1 MGIAPSSMQCVRS
14 RAAGA
19 VRSKSGRCVTSSI
32 AIGLTYNADRAVEA
46 GIKCA
51 KQSLVFWHVAGEFVR
66 TRVRRAWTSLE
77 QLCDGSS
84 RWIKVRGFWFP
95 LHRTSWKQAGGEG
108 VYWSLTGVGYSA
120 ELIQV
125 LSRDILSVHWALAA
139 THWDG
144 AGLERGC
151 DVSIIKQHLRFFETR
166 ENHAM
171 YGALLSAATG
181 GCWPKAHVARLLHV
195 EQDESCVRC
204 GAVLDDSSHQKW
216 SCPVINAIPHDDVRK
231 SQHLFQRAKCEK
243 NSSPCFWT
251 RGLVPAE
258 WMEVPVG
265 CGRTTRKAQFL

>member
-1 MGIAPSSMQCVRS
+1 MRQAVAGVLAHCWRVCPHARAQSLDEP
-14 RAAGA
+14 RAA
-19 VRSKSGRCVTSSI
+19 
-32 AIGLTYNADRAVEA
+32 L
-46 GIKCA
+46 
-51 KQSLVFWHVAGEFVR
+51 
-66 TRVRRAWTSLE
+66 RRELPLDE
-77 QLCDGSS
+77 GS
-84 RWIKVRGFWFP
+84 RFWFP
-95 LHRTSWKQAGGEG
+95 LHRTSWKQAAGEG

-265 CGRTTRKAQFL
+265 CGRTTRESTIPVMC